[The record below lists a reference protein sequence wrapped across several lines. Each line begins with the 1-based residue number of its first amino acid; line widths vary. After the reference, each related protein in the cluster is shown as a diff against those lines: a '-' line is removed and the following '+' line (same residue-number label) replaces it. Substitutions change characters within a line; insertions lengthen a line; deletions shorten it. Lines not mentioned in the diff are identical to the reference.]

1 MIAKMNHKVNEN
13 LIKSTAQRNGDTM
26 TDFDEENVSEI
37 ITEMKISRQDI
48 NSGRL
53 NT

>member
-1 MIAKMNHKVNEN
+1 
-13 LIKSTAQRNGDTM
+13 M
-26 TDFDEENVSEI
+26 TDFDEDNMGEI

-53 NT
+53 NTYKEWRLDNKTLHNLSKFFNQLFR